1 MDSSRFV
8 SLEVRGVASFKPGD
22 SDSAEQ
28 RPQKTRWQMSH
39 RVQVGSLVISGKK
52 IWLVPSVDAL

>member
-22 SDSAEQ
+22 FDSAEQ

-39 RVQVGSLVISGKK
+39 RVQVGFLVISGKK
-52 IWLVPSVDAL
+52 I